1 MVGKTIAHRLARE
14 AKVLAALDGA
24 GPERS
29 LPEPELLAR
38 VYADTPTK
46 LHAMALRSLRSLRAH
61 LDKLAEEA
69 RVGQQGGH
77 WQRLD

>member
-46 LHAMALRSLRSLRAH
+46 LHAMALRSLRAH
-61 LDKLAEEA
+61 LDKLVEEA
-69 RVGQQGGH
+69 RVVQHGGH
-77 WQRLD
+77 WRRPD

>member
-46 LHAMALRSLRSLRAH
+46 LHAMALRSLRAH
-61 LDKLAEEA
+61 LDKLVAEGRVAA
-69 RVGQQGGH
+69 RDGQ
-77 WQRLD
+77 WQRLA

>member
-1 MVGKTIAHRLARE
+1 MVRKTIAHRLARE

-46 LHAMALRSLRSLRAH
+46 LHAMALRSLRAH
-61 LDKLAEEA
+61 LDKLVAEG
-69 RVGQQGGH
+69 RVEQRGGH
-77 WQRLD
+77 WQRLAA